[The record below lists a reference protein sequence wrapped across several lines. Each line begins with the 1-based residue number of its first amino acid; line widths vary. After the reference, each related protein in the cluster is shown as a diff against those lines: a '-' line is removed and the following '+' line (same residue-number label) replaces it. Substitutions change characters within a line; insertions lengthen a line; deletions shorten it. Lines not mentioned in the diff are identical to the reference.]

1 MKKTKEKR
9 KVGLGGE
16 GSSEWGSEVRD
27 KNRKKEKKKTI
38 SGFLFM
44 RFSSLFLFDPSS
56 LSLLHMNVGGV
67 IQRVH

>member
-27 KNRKKEKKKTI
+27 KNGKKEKKRQ
-38 SGFLFM
+38 FLAF
-44 RFSSLFLFDPSS
+44 FLCVFHLSSCSTLLLYLFFT
-56 LSLLHMNVGGV
+56 
-67 IQRVH
+67 